1 MENRMVSLY
10 QAKNSVFTA
19 NEIGLLWG
27 WDNLDQLKSSLKY
40 YVDKG
45 NLIRLRRGIYAK
57 PDYDIREV
65 AVKIYTPSYVSFET
79 ALLEEGVIFQ
89 FYETVFVASYLGREV
104 VLKNGQKIQYQK
116 MKNAVLLNMEGIN
129 KKNGYAISG
138 KERAFLDTIYRSPG
152 YYFDNLRGIDWEK
165 CFSLVKIYQNKKLE
179 ERLKSYYNKY
189 KNQ

>member
-1 MENRMVSLY
+1 MICLY
-10 QAKNSVFTA
+10 QAKNTVFTA
-19 NEIGLLWG
+19 NEISLLWG
-27 WDNLDQLKSSLKY
+27 EDNLDKLKSSLKY

-65 AVKIYTPSYVSFET
+65 AVKIYTPSYISFET

-89 FYETVFVASYLGREV
+89 HYETIFAASYLGREV
-104 VLKNGQKIQYQK
+104 NLKNGQKIQYQK
-116 MKNAVLLNMEGIN
+116 MKNSILLNMEGII
-129 KKNGYAISG
+129 KKDGYAIAG

-152 YYFDNLRGIDWEK
+152 YYFDNLRAVDWEK
-165 CFSLVKIYQNKKLE
+165 CFSLVKIYLNKKQE